1 MKDKLIEILPEFLM
15 IKESELMDK
24 VINVWQEAINEGGW
38 SIEDLESM
46 PFTHTI
52 KNCPVSI
59 IDHTRAV
66 TKSAHKSA
74 VEMEHLYKDKLK
86 INNDVVIAG
95 ALLHNT
101 EKLLKYKKE
110 GNNFILS
117 SSGKSIRD
125 LSDIKVLADKFNIN
139 DEMLHCIENSSNEGD
154 SLKRTAEC
162 IIINKADLMNFEV
175 VRCFYE

>member
-59 IDHTRAV
+59 IDNTGR
-66 TKSAHKSA
+66 
-74 VEMEHLYKDKLK
+74 
-86 INNDVVIAG
+86 
-95 ALLHNT
+95 LLNLLT
-101 EKLLKYKKE
+101 NRLLKW
-110 GNNFILS
+110 
-117 SSGKSIRD
+117 SIYIRI
-125 LSDIKVLADKFNIN
+125 S
-139 DEMLHCIENSSNEGD
+139 
-154 SLKRTAEC
+154 
-162 IIINKADLMNFEV
+162 
-175 VRCFYE
+175 